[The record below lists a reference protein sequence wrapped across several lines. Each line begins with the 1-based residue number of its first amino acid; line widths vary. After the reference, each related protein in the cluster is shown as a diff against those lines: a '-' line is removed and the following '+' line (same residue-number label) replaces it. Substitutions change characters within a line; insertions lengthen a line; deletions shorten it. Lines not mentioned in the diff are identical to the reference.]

1 MFKKYATAT
10 IISAEI
16 AERNAVGLVKASHRA
31 VFNYEPR
38 EGYLYVRS
46 RMISSRCNDNWDEF
60 PAEEIKAAWKTAK
73 GKPAFVNHVNE
84 DHRRM
89 RGVIIDAAL
98 HEDVLPDGKPDVWIE
113 ALHEIDAK
121 RFPKLA
127 EAILSGKVCRTSMGC
142 DVGFSVC
149 SACGNKASTPAEYCQ
164 HIPRMKG
171 KILYRHTASGQRE
184 GHLIREICHKLSFF
198 ENSFLVEDPADPTA
212 VVTGVDDRGLK
223 SMASRK
229 TALPKIADYHVWC
242 EREGCGDAHWGP
254 DGAAGLLIRHKGE
267 DGQHRYLLQKRSPWV
282 DHGSTWG
289 IPGGALHEGESPE
302 EGAHREGREEMG
314 DIPELAH
321 HRTHTDD
328 HGGWAYHTVIMDADE
343 QFHPGEWDEES
354 TGHAWFTK
362 PEMKNLDLHPG
373 FAQSLHAVTE
383 GDGMQT
389 QSSLPSIEVEA
400 VVYKHPTDHPFFK
413 EDVSIHPRHII
424 AAYDEADGPTRA
436 QGMRWY
442 SDGHHVAKALDPD
455 GDAHRGAGVL
465 AAYSPRSNWP
475 INLFNAS
482 RSLQQRKA
490 VRIGEGMN
498 VMGNHAKSAAKILE
512 DGKHYL
518 QAFTTPKITDF
529 AHLLAHGGDDEECA
543 HCEPHKKPDHPKR
556 AVVVDR
562 HALSAAAGRRMTDND
577 LGRAPLGT
585 RKFYEHVAD
594 QYRDAADTISHR
606 DGTLIH
612 PHQLQAITWLQQ
624 QKRNA
629 AQEQGEAATD
639 PKAKG
644 RITRERNAWQAWEEH
659 SQKHHPEFQSGDE
672 ANMHL
677 RNPHKHSSLPTVAF
691 RKGAPFAGYDDFE
704 DCTEKNSDKDDASA
718 YCGEIKKRTEGSHD
732 GVQGV
737 REGVRAG
744 AGTSGAEANSL
755 PRVQTAQQAREAH
768 AGGSQAA
775 RRAGERA
782 DQGRSVAARG
792 VRPQG
797 VLAAEAPGD
806 REAGRSVRGMRDD
819 ELAGAVDQS
828 RGRANGHG
836 GHQAVARAVQGSA
849 GGGAGVRSALPELSA
864 PLGVQQGS
872 DQAAGLG
879 RVQASARAGVSGE
892 IKHRSEGSRSSL
904 PSIEAY
910 NETKAPQD
918 VDTLR
923 AESCPVCGETDSFD
937 GDRCQVC
944 NFIQPPAMFTDPDT
958 GVAKQMDLRKDDLDT
973 TQVGP
978 DGQPIEGIPDPSEM
992 SAEEG
997 MPGEP
1002 GDSVADLFC
1011 PACGFSAD
1019 TQEPMTNNDPSAP
1032 SEQQGLLEGD
1042 VCPNCG
1048 QATMLS
1054 PNDVEMMGG
1063 EVPQEI
1069 ADDMDADAVPDDE
1082 EADANADGIPD
1093 DADLDED
1100 GVPDLAEQDADADGV
1115 PDDEEGPEAPA
1126 GDGDEDQDAEP
1137 EGDDSADRDPVE
1149 DDEEPQKGRKDNS
1162 RRAARRGHEREQMNQ
1177 PNKAAAEMSVIAAL
1191 KSQVE
1196 AQDRTI
1202 KAQGE
1207 ILKIAGQQLHYLA
1220 TLAGVAPEFEAI
1232 KTEGM
1237 KKVADILNPA
1247 QPIPDPPAEGP
1258 TETTQEAEAP
1268 KTFDDPRSPG
1278 ITPGSTDGVPAQMTD
1293 SPLTPG
1299 ATMDTSPYTQLVD
1312 VTKPVAGTET
1322 HVPLDQTKI
1331 ETDVRVGDPM
1341 VNANNPQG
1349 YAFPLNPEF
1358 AADGASYAN
1367 TTTSPGMQQKAASR
1381 TMASI
1386 RLAKL
1391 RKNAGLI
1398 QGDTD
1403 ELVVAAE
1410 IERTASLTDEMIEH
1424 EITTLDS
1431 LAKTAARSPARRPQG
1446 GPMPKVASAQRHAP
1460 SLAAD
1465 GRVPGMQVEAASG
1478 FDASDA
1484 SDIFLTEVL
1493 TD

>member
-1 MFKKYATAT
+1 MFRKYATAT
-10 IISAEI
+10 VISAEI
-16 AERNAVGLVKASHRA
+16 AERNAVGLVKAAHRA
-31 VFNYEPR
+31 VFDYEPKP
-38 EGYLYVRS
+38 GFLYVRS
-46 RMISSRCNDNWDEF
+46 RMISSRCNDNHDEF
-60 PAEEIKAAWKTAK
+60 PAEEIRKAWKTAV
-73 GKPAFVNHVNE
+73 GKPVFVNHHNE

-98 HEDVLPDGKPDVWIE
+98 HEDTLPDGSPDIWIE
-113 ALHEIDAK
+113 ALHEIDAR

-127 EAILSGKVCRTSMGC
+127 QAILSGRVNRTSMGT
-142 DVGFSVC
+142 DVGFSIC

-164 HIPRMKG
+164 HIPQMKG
-171 KILYRHTASGQRE
+171 KVLYRHTASGQRE
-184 GHLIREICHKLSFF
+184 GQVIREICYKLGFF

-223 SMASRK
+223 ATASKAASARTNKDGFTPGEVLSWDAIGERHPHLYGDEEVHGEAAEGADGEGIGWAASHLAHSRPEDPEAEDKGSWDLDFHSEEVDPKHIDYFRNGSHDSRVIQARQGYLDHPSKVPPLVLVHRHGVYQVADGHHRAEAAASAGRKVRAYVAYSPHPDEPDGEGDRAPYNGAEPHPGKKPPALSSKATRK
-229 TALPKIADYHVWC
+229 TAVPKGMQFTYNEPNDFIDAHQLSVTFKAGNGRRVKGGTMWWHPDDGKVINIQVSRKHQGKGIGSALWQRAHEVASQRGIPAPMHSDVQTPQGKDWAKSVDERGLPSMPGPGQTELFDIPAEHKTRINPTGSSLPKVADYHVWC
-242 EREGCGDAHWGP
+242 DREGCDDAHWGP

-282 DHGSTWG
+282 DHGNTWG
-289 IPGGALHEGESPE
+289 IPGGALHEDESPE

-314 DIPELAH
+314 EMPTLRH
-321 HRTHTDD
+321 HRTHIDD

-343 QFHPGEWDEES
+343 QFHPGDWDEES

-373 FAQSLHAVTE
+373 FAQSLHQVTE

-389 QSSLPSIEVEA
+389 QSSLPSIEIEA
-400 VVYKHPTDHPFFK
+400 VRYDKPEDHPFFK
-413 EDVSIHPRHII
+413 EDVSLHPRHII
-424 AAYDEADGPTRA
+424 AAYDEADEPTRA
-436 QGMRWY
+436 QGLRWY

-482 RSLQQRKA
+482 RSLQQRRA

-529 AHLLAHGGDDEECA
+529 AHLLAHGGDDEDCA
-543 HCEPHKKPDHPKR
+543 HCEPHKKPDHPQQ

-594 QYRDAADTISHR
+594 QYRKAASEISLR
-606 DGTLIH
+606 DGTTVH

-629 AQEQGEAATD
+629 AQEASEAATD

-644 RITRERNAWQAWEEH
+644 RLTRERNAWQAWEEH
-659 SQKHHPEFQSGDE
+659 SRKHHPEFQSGDE

-755 PRVQTAQQAREAH
+755 PRMQTAQQAREAH

-892 IKHRSEGSRSSL
+892 VKHRTEGSRSSL
-904 PSIEAY
+904 PTLAY
-910 NETKAPQD
+910 NETRAPAD

-923 AESCPVCGETDSFD
+923 TESCPVCGETDSFD

-958 GVAKQMDLRKDDLDT
+958 GVARQMDLKKDQFD
-973 TQVGP
+973 QGMVAP
-978 DGQPIEGIPDPSEM
+978 DGQPIEGIPDGSGDPNLPNGQDPAM
-992 SAEEG
+992 QGLPGMAE
-997 MPGEP
+997 
-1002 GDSVADLFC
+1002 DTIADLFC

-1019 TQEPMTNNDPSAP
+1019 TQQPMTNNDPSMA
-1032 SEQQGLLEGD
+1032 SEQQGLLAGD

-1054 PNDVEMMGG
+1054 PNDVGMLGG
-1063 EVPQEI
+1063 EVPQEV
-1069 ADDMDADAVPDDE
+1069 AD
-1082 EADANADGIPD
+1082 DANANGIPD
-1093 DADLDED
+1093 AMEGPDSDMDGTPDEEDPDADGDGLPDGGGD
-1100 GVPDLAEQDADADGV
+1100 GVPDGAGVPGDAAPAEAG
-1115 PDDEEGPEAPA
+1115 PDDEQPEDEADDGGDAVEDEDEAP
-1126 GDGDEDQDAEP
+1126 
-1137 EGDDSADRDPVE
+1137 
-1149 DDEEPQKGRKDNS
+1149 KGRKDNT
-1162 RRAARRGHEREQMNQ
+1162 RRAVRRG
-1177 PNKAAAEMSVIAAL
+1177 
-1191 KSQVE
+1191 
-1196 AQDRTI
+1196 
-1202 KAQGE
+1202 
-1207 ILKIAGQQLHYLA
+1207 
-1220 TLAGVAPEFEAI
+1220 
-1232 KTEGM
+1232 
-1237 KKVADILNPA
+1237 
-1247 QPIPDPPAEGP
+1247 
-1258 TETTQEAEAP
+1258 
-1268 KTFDDPRSPG
+1268 
-1278 ITPGSTDGVPAQMTD
+1278 
-1293 SPLTPG
+1293 
-1299 ATMDTSPYTQLVD
+1299 
-1312 VTKPVAGTET
+1312 
-1322 HVPLDQTKI
+1322 
-1331 ETDVRVGDPM
+1331 
-1341 VNANNPQG
+1341 
-1349 YAFPLNPEF
+1349 
-1358 AADGASYAN
+1358 
-1367 TTTSPGMQQKAASR
+1367 
-1381 TMASI
+1381 
-1386 RLAKL
+1386 
-1391 RKNAGLI
+1391 
-1398 QGDTD
+1398 
-1403 ELVVAAE
+1403 
-1410 IERTASLTDEMIEH
+1410 
-1424 EITTLDS
+1424 
-1431 LAKTAARSPARRPQG
+1431 
-1446 GPMPKVASAQRHAP
+1446 
-1460 SLAAD
+1460 
-1465 GRVPGMQVEAASG
+1465 
-1478 FDASDA
+1478 
-1484 SDIFLTEVL
+1484 
-1493 TD
+1493 